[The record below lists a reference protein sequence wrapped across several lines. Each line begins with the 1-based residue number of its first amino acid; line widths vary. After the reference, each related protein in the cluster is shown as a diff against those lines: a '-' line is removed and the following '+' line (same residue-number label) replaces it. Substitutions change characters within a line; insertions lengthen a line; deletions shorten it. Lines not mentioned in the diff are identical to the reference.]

1 MSQSNPQILWRPH
14 YTIIVMVLVILACS
28 PQITFAQQS
37 GATAQAQ
44 RDDQKLLNGLRER
57 QLFDLANDYCQ
68 KLLDSS
74 DLPPQRRV
82 TLTVHQLKNL
92 TAKAVSSSGEI
103 RDATWQQ
110 IDTIADRFYDS
121 FRGSRAFLVRTQQSL
136 AKIAQT
142 RLIRQEIDVRLAQPG
157 AEKTAITLLRSV
169 RDELDETIGDIDKA
183 IPGGKTNESSTDLS
197 IPQLLALKGN
207 LQFQYAVCNL
217 ERSQLYGADA
227 KADRKDALS
236 QAQEQIAS
244 ATRTAEKGKTLW
256 WEAKLASSK
265 CLRLLGRN
273 SEANATLKT
282 LPIKLLPPN
291 LKPQLRIERLRVALA
306 SHNPTQVGNLVSEA
320 LKQAQRPP
328 LEEIGL
334 VQATAWL
341 ASATNSEQAVR
352 WKSISASLVKSV
364 KLSHGRYWGRRAE
377 VVLVDL
383 IQNNVANNPSA
394 TSISP
399 DTDLLILTKAAET
412 ALKEKRHQ
420 DAVDGFA
427 KAILLAKRQSD
438 YESVLRLSIQQGQ
451 LFEELGRHADAADL
465 MIDSAIVKPDLR
477 NAAAAHLRGCWNLL
491 QTIAGADAPKQAER
505 FQKSLEQHLQTWPTS
520 STTESA
526 LLWLGDQ
533 HSQNRNYRSAMET
546 LLRVPTNNKRFPQ
559 AITQA
564 ATAASNILLKLEQTQ
579 QPLDLMTKRLIGQ
592 IREPAEKNPDLKAIT
607 ELLAADI
614 DIRFRSRLSSQQ
626 TLNEFE
632 QDPRINDS
640 GPAKLR
646 LTELR
651 LAIQTISKI
660 KDADA
665 FTKQLLQAQNKP
677 AVQRRLHDY
686 LHAMRI
692 RNDSSNSTQT
702 LATAN
707 LQVAQ
712 QAAADARQANQK
724 ERATIWELR
733 VVELQSILRQHEQA
747 IELLTKL
754 VKEYPRKADLQIKLA
769 QAMTAAYGKS
779 DPEKPINQW
788 RQLARRLRPESDNWF
803 MAKYNVAELLHRSGK
818 RDEALKLL
826 KYIKANPPG
835 WDNSKLKPDFD
846 SLFQKLN

>member
-1 MSQSNPQILWRPH
+1 MLWQTH

-37 GATAQAQ
+37 NATTQAQ
-44 RDDQKLLNGLRER
+44 RDDQKLLDGLRKR

-103 RDATWQQ
+103 RTKTWQQ
-110 IDTIADRFYDS
+110 IDTIADRFSDS

-136 AKIAQT
+136 AKIAQA
-142 RLIRQEIDVRLAQPG
+142 RLLRQEIDVRLAQPG
-157 AEKTAITLLRSV
+157 ADKTAITLLRSV
-169 RDELDETIGDIDKA
+169 RDELDDTIQDIDKT
-183 IPGGKTNESSTDLS
+183 IPRGKPDESSTDLS
-197 IPQLLALKGN
+197 TPQLLALKGN

-227 KADRKDALS
+227 KADRKDALT

-244 ATRTAEKGKTLW
+244 ANRTAEKGKTLW

-265 CLRLLGRN
+265 CYRLLGRHA
-273 SEANATLKT
+273 EADATLKA
-282 LPIKLLPPN
+282 LPIKLLPAG
-291 LKPQLRIERLRVALA
+291 LEPQLRIERLQVALA
-306 SHNPTQVGNLVSEA
+306 THNPTRVGNLVIKA

-328 LEEIGL
+328 LEDIGL
-334 VQATAWL
+334 VEATAWL

-352 WKSISASLVKSV
+352 WKSTSASLAKSV

-377 VVLVDL
+377 VVLVDS
-383 IQNNVANNPSA
+383 IQHNAANNPAA

-438 YESVLRLSIQQGQ
+438 YESALRLSIQQGK
-451 LFEELGRHADAADL
+451 LFEELGRHADAADV
-465 MIDSAIVKPDLR
+465 MIDSAIVKPNLH

-491 QTIAGADAPKQAER
+491 QTIVGADAPKQAET
-505 FQKSLEQHLQTWPTS
+505 FQKNLEQHLQTWPTS
-520 STTESA
+520 STAESA

-546 LLRVPTNNKRFPQ
+546 LLRVPTNSKRFPQ
-559 AITQA
+559 AITH
-564 ATAASNILLKLEQTQ
+564 ATSAASSILLKLEQTK
-579 QPLDLMTKRLIGQ
+579 QPLDLMTSRLTGQ
-592 IREPAEKNPDLKAIT
+592 IREPATKDPDLKAIT
-607 ELLAADI
+607 ELLAADM
-614 DIRFRSRLSSQQ
+614 DIRFRSRLPRQRI
-626 TLNEFE
+626 LNEFE

-640 GPAKLR
+640 GR
-646 LTELR
+646 QLTDLR

-660 KDADA
+660 KNSDA
-665 FTKQLLQAQNKP
+665 FAKQLLAAQNKP
-677 AVQRRLHDY
+677 AVQQRLHDY
-686 LHAMRI
+686 LNAMRI
-692 RNDSSNSTQT
+692 RNDSSDSTQA

-712 QAAADARQANQK
+712 QAATDARQANQK
-724 ERATIWELR
+724 ERATVWALR
-733 VVELQSILRQHEQA
+733 VVELQIILSEHEQA

-754 VKEYPRKADLQIKLA
+754 VEEYPRKADLQIKLA

-788 RQLARRLRPESDNWF
+788 RLLASRLRPESDNWF

-818 RDEALKLL
+818 WDDALKLL

>member
-1 MSQSNPQILWRPH
+1 MSQSNPQMLWQTH
-14 YTIIVMVLVILACS
+14 YTIIVVVLVTLACF

-37 GATAQAQ
+37 GATTQVQ
-44 RDDQKLLNGLRER
+44 QDDQKLLNGLRER

-68 KLLDSS
+68 KLLDSN

-103 RDATWQQ
+103 RTQTWQQ
-110 IDTIADRFYDS
+110 IDTIADRFSDS

-136 AKIAQT
+136 AKIAQA

-157 AEKTAITLLRSV
+157 ADKTAIKLLRSV
-169 RDELDETIGDIDKA
+169 RDELDETIQDIDKT
-183 IPGGKTNESSTDLS
+183 IPRGKPDESSTDLS
-197 IPQLLALKGN
+197 TPQLLALKGN

-227 KADRKDALS
+227 KADRKDALT

-244 ATRTAEKGKTLW
+244 ANRTAEKGKTLW

-265 CLRLLGRN
+265 CYRLLGRHA
-273 SEANATLKT
+273 EADATLKA
-282 LPIKLLPPN
+282 LPIKLLPAG
-291 LKPQLRIERLRVALA
+291 LEPQLRIERLHVALA
-306 SHNPTQVGNLVSEA
+306 SHNPTRVGNLVIEA

-328 LEEIGL
+328 LEDIGL

-341 ASATNSEQAVR
+341 ASATNSEKAVR
-352 WKSISASLVKSV
+352 WKSTSASLVKSV
-364 KLSHGRYWGRRAE
+364 ESTHGRYWGRRAE
-377 VVLVDL
+377 VVLIDS
-383 IQNNVANNPSA
+383 IQNNAANNPAA

-412 ALKEKRHQ
+412 ALEEQRHQ

-438 YESVLRLSIQQGQ
+438 YESVLRLSIQQGK
-451 LFEELGRHADAADL
+451 LFEKLGRHADAADV
-465 MIDSAIVKPDLR
+465 MIDSAIVKPNLR
-477 NAAAAHLRGCWNLL
+477 NAAAAHLRGCWNLS
-491 QTIAGADAPKQAER
+491 QTIVGDDAPKQAAT
-505 FQKSLEQHLQTWPTS
+505 FQKELEQHLQTWPAS

-533 HSQNRNYRSAMET
+533 HHQNRNYRSALET
-546 LLRVPTNNKRFPQ
+546 LLRVPANSERFPQ

-564 ATAASNILLKLEQTQ
+564 TTAASKILLSLEQTK
-579 QPLDLMTKRLIGQ
+579 QPLDLLTNRLIGQ
-592 IREPAEKNPDLKAIT
+592 IREPAAKHPDLKAIT

-614 DIRFRSRLSSQQ
+614 DIRFRSRLPDQQ
-626 TLNEFE
+626 TLDEFE
-632 QDPRINDS
+632 QDPRISDS
-640 GPAKLR
+640 GSQ
-646 LTELR
+646 LTDLR
-651 LAIQTISKI
+651 LAIQTVSKI
-660 KDADA
+660 KDPDA
-665 FTKQLLQAQNKP
+665 FAKQLLAAQNKP
-677 AVQRRLHDY
+677 AVQRRLHGY
-686 LHAMRI
+686 LNAMRI
-692 RNDSSNSTQT
+692 RNDSSNSAQA

-712 QAAADARQANQK
+712 QAATDARQAKQN
-724 ERATIWELR
+724 ERVTAWELR
-733 VVELQSILRQHEQA
+733 VVELHLILNQHEQA
-747 IELLTKL
+747 IESLNELIK
-754 VKEYPRKADLQIKLA
+754 KHPHKADLQIKLA

-788 RQLARRLRPESDNWF
+788 RLLASRRLRPASDNWF
-803 MAKYNVAELLHRSGK
+803 LAKYNVAELLHRSGK

-826 KYIKANPPG
+826 KYIRANPPG
-835 WDNSKLKPDFD
+835 WDKSKLKPDFD